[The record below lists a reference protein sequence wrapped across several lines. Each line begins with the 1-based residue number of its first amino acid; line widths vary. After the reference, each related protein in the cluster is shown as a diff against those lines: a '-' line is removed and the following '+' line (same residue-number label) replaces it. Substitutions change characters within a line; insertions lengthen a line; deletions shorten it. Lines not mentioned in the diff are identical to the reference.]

1 MTDKAKF
8 DSNLDASM
16 KTQLHRSLRRGV
28 GATTTETV
36 MLLVLVAMVVVAGL
50 KVFGGGVGQKVEFAN
65 DSVGAVSIQ
74 DNEMDRLRANQR
86 RADAKR
92 ASQGRGAAAAPSGA
106 AGTPQAEG
114 AATEGSTDKKSGAP
128 APAQTNAAVAPTG
141 GCGGF
146 NPFAIPIILGLLG
159 LLGYV
164 VVKSRKG

>member
-1 MTDKAKF
+1 
-8 DSNLDASM
+8 M
-16 KTQLHRSLRRGV
+16 KTKLHRSLRRRV

-65 DSVGAVSIQ
+65 DSIGAVSIQ
-74 DNEMDRLRANQR
+74 DDEMDRLRANQR

-92 ASQGRGAAAAPSGA
+92 AAQGRGSAAAPSGA
-106 AGTPQAEG
+106 ASAAQPQGAAAEG
-114 AATEGSTDKKSGAP
+114 ATDKKSSVP
-128 APAQTNAAVAPTG
+128 APARSTAAAAPTG
-141 GCGGF
+141 GCSGF